1 MNNCRKTELFPKDEE
16 QNLNV
21 STKESNANKMV
32 ISDEKTSEI
41 NEKIDLNLIKI
52 VEDIVDRIL
61 EKKFPNKLIPLKP
74 VNTPIIS
81 KFAFKPI
88 TSKTKLAKKVG
99 NIKTNIKRKKKDLKS
114 KNLNFKN
121 LKTNN
126 WVYLGK

>member
-21 STKESNANKMV
+21 SAKESNANKMD

-61 EKKFPNKLIPLKP
+61 EKKFPNKFIPLKP

-99 NIKTNIKRKKKDLKS
+99 NIKTNIKRKKKDLNP

-121 LKTNN
+121 LKPNN
-126 WVYLGK
+126 WIYLGK

>member
-21 STKESNANKMV
+21 STKESNANKMD

-88 TSKTKLAKKVG
+88 TSKTKLSKKVD
-99 NIKTNIKRKKKDLKS
+99 NIKTNIKRKKKDLNP

-121 LKTNN
+121 LKPNN
-126 WVYLGK
+126 WIYLGK

>member
-1 MNNCRKTELFPKDEE
+1 MD
-16 QNLNV
+16 
-21 STKESNANKMV
+21 

-52 VEDIVDRIL
+52 VEDIVGRIL
-61 EKKFPNKLIPLKP
+61 EKKFPNKLVQLKP

-88 TSKTKLAKKVG
+88 TSKTKLSKKVD

-114 KNLNFKN
+114 KNLNFKK
-121 LKTNN
+121 LKPNN

>member
-1 MNNCRKTELFPKDEE
+1 MNNCRKTELFPKDEDR
-16 QNLNV
+16 NSNV
-21 STKESNANKMV
+21 SIKESNANKMD

-52 VEDIVDRIL
+52 VEDIVGRIL
-61 EKKFPNKLIPLKP
+61 EKKFPNKLVQLKP

-88 TSKTKLAKKVG
+88 TSKTKLSKKVD

-114 KNLNFKN
+114 KNLNFKK
-121 LKTNN
+121 LKPNN

>member
-16 QNLNV
+16 PNLNV
-21 STKESNANKMV
+21 STNESNANKMD
-32 ISDEKTSEI
+32 ISDEKPSEI

-74 VNTPIIS
+74 VKTFIIS

-88 TSKTKLAKKVG
+88 ASKTNRSKKVD
-99 NIKTNIKRKKKDLKS
+99 NKTNLKRKKKVLNS
-114 KNLNFKN
+114 KNLNFKK
-121 LKTNN
+121 LKPNN